1 MSSKLNHKE
10 TLNNSHKGG
19 KTIPRILQNRPRN
32 AFRQCT
38 LILQKNKG
46 VLIGVVLCL
55 LGCLYYLSRFLM
67 DGIPHYL
74 NEDTYMHLNRMVG
87 LRNVWESPVSFLN
100 FAHNGPAV
108 NIFYPWLPMYP
119 MYVFSRVTG
128 SYVTAYKL
136 YYLMLTLVTLH
147 LGYFALKKISGS
159 PCSALL
165 FSVMYTFSAY
175 RFTNVFRRAHLGE
188 SICMTVMPLVLLG
201 LYNIAFGNK
210 KRWTPLAIGMAVI
223 AYSHNIF
230 LLIASL
236 TIALFTLISLRFW
249 TERKER
255 FLSLCKAA
263 AAAIVFSLGSFV
275 PMVQYMISNR
285 LYTPGGSGQGLED
298 SAFGLIEIIE
308 KSFRNEPVSYAVG
321 FLVLAALLWLIL
333 FYFSRIFRKPGF
345 EKVRAA
351 DCFAFTGTLIF
362 FAATSLLP
370 WKLIGDHTPLYFIQ
384 FVWRLNAQSTIYIL
398 SAFCLFFPRTLRSSW
413 EKGAFTCLI
422 IITACVLHVSALMT
436 LHKEENTRIF
446 EKDIA
451 SGDAITFDYAP
462 VEAKEYRSIHG
473 YTLDD
478 VYVNGDPYPAEI
490 SFSEDGTVYT
500 AFIEAPD
507 SETEKLTADLPVFRY
522 NTQICLVNGVKT
534 ETLLSERGTT
544 LVEVLPGEKNEISIF
559 YKHTT
564 LTYGSWLFSLC
575 AFLLICPMWKKMK
588 ISLLPISHTA

>member
-1 MSSKLNHKE
+1 MSIKLNHKE

-46 VLIGVVLCL
+46 VLIGVVLFL
-55 LGCLYYLSRFLM
+55 LGCLYYLPRFLM

-119 MYVFSRVTG
+119 MYVFSWMTG

-136 YYLMLTLVTLH
+136 YYLMLTLVTLY
-147 LGYFALKKISGS
+147 LGYYAMKKISGNS
-159 PCSALL
+159 FSAFL

-188 SICMTVMPLVLLG
+188 SICMTAMPLVLLG
-201 LYNIAFGNK
+201 LYHIAFGNK
-210 KRWTPLAIGMAVI
+210 KQWAPLAIGMAVI

-236 TIALFTLISLRFW
+236 TIGIFTLISLRVW
-249 TERKER
+249 AERKER
-255 FLSLCKAA
+255 FISLCKAA

-275 PMVQYMISNR
+275 PMVQYMLSNR

-298 SAFGLIEIIE
+298 SAFGLKEIIE

-333 FYFSRIFRKPGF
+333 FYFSRIFKKPGF
-345 EKVRAA
+345 ERNRAA
-351 DCFAFTGTLIF
+351 DCFALTGMVIF

-370 WKLIGDHTPLYFIQ
+370 WKLIGDYTPLFFIQ

-398 SAFCLFFPRTLRSSW
+398 AAFCLYLPLTFRSSRG
-413 EKGAFTCLI
+413 KGTLTCII
-422 IITACVLHVSALMT
+422 IITACILHGSAILT
-436 LHKEENTRIF
+436 LHKEENTRIL

-462 VEAKEYRSIHG
+462 IEAKEYRSIHG
-473 YTLDD
+473 YTMDN
-478 VYVNGDPYPAEI
+478 VFINGAPYPAEI
-490 SFSEDGTVYT
+490 TFSEDGTVYT
-500 AFIEAPD
+500 AFIDAPG
-507 SETEKLTADLPVFRY
+507 SGTEKLTADIPVFRY

-534 ETLLSERGTT
+534 ETFLSERGTT
-544 LVEVLPGEKNEISIF
+544 LVELLPGEKNEISIF

-564 LTYGSWLFSLC
+564 LTYISWIFSLC
-575 AFLLICPMWKKMK
+575 ALLLIYPLWKKKK
-588 ISLLPISHTA
+588 ISLLQISHTA

>member
-1 MSSKLNHKE
+1 MSNNLIHNE
-10 TLNNSHKGG
+10 TLNNSHEGG
-19 KTIPRILQNRPRN
+19 GTVPRFTQNHLQNTMN
-32 AFRQCT
+32 QCIQKAQKHKGLLT
-38 LILQKNKG
+38 GIILF
-46 VLIGVVLCL
+46 L
-55 LGCLYYLSRFLM
+55 LGCLYYLPRFLM
-67 DGIPHYL
+67 EGIPHYL

-87 LRNVWESPVSFLN
+87 LRNVWKSPVNFLN
-100 FAHNGPAV
+100 FAHNGPVV

-136 YYLMLTLVTLH
+136 YYLLLTLVTLY

-159 PCSALL
+159 FCSALL

-210 KRWTPLAIGMAVI
+210 KQWAPLAIGMAVI

-236 TIALFTLISLRFW
+236 TIGLFTLISIRFW

-263 AAAIVFSLGSFV
+263 AATIVFSLGSFV

-413 EKGAFTCLI
+413 RKGAFTCLI
-422 IITACVLHVSALMT
+422 IITACVLHGTAILA
-436 LHKEENTRIF
+436 LHKEENTRIL

-451 SGDAITFDYAP
+451 SGNAITFDYAP

-478 VYVNGDPYPAEI
+478 VYVNGDLYPAEI

-500 AFIEAPD
+500 AFIEAPG
-507 SETEKLTADLPVFRY
+507 SGTEKLTADLPVFRY